1 MMNDS
6 MLKVGGK
13 PFYCSCGA
21 NVFHKG
27 NKPGLWVC
35 NGCGTEYADET
46 YDSRETNA
54 DRIRDMS
61 DEELAEFLKRVHDNP
76 CDACCGNGGQCRR
89 NNAPEPVCQKHFL
102 KWLQQL
108 YEGE

>member
-1 MMNDS
+1 MNDS

-27 NKPGLWVC
+27 NKLGLWVC

-54 DRIRDMS
+54 DRIRAMS
-61 DEELAEFLKRVHDNP
+61 DEELAEFIDKCEAAGYNDSSIARDKNNELMNMLDWLKQPAEEDQVD
-76 CDACCGNGGQCRR
+76 
-89 NNAPEPVCQKHFL
+89 
-102 KWLQQL
+102 
-108 YEGE
+108 